1 MDQSELIQLMT
12 EREELYK
19 FQARVYRREVDQTLL
34 DTIKNLEASVRFLGH
49 AGGTQSDSSFG
60 C

>member
-34 DTIKNLEASVRFLGH
+34 DTIKTWKFSPIPRTCRRHSE
-49 AGGTQSDSSFG
+49 
-60 C
+60 

>member
-34 DTIKNLEASVRFLGH
+34 DTIKKLEVQSDSSDMP
-49 AGGTQSDSSFG
+49 GGTQSDSSFR